1 MLLTGL
7 AGLSLFIWIYLI
19 FGRGGFWRVWKNLAP
34 DGPAA
39 PNALCVAAIVPAR
52 NEADV
57 IAESVASLLNQDFP
71 SLELVL
77 VDDSSTDG
85 TAGVAAE
92 TAKELG
98 QSHRLTVLSGKPLVP
113 GWTGKLWALSQGV
126 EHAVRS
132 SPDYLFFTDAD
143 IRHSRDNV
151 RELVNIAE
159 AGRCDLASFMVRLA
173 NTSFAEKALIP
184 AFVFFFL
191 QLYPPAWTASRTRRT
206 AGAAGGCILIRPEA
220 LARIGGLLAIRN
232 AIIDDC
238 ALARAVK
245 QSNGKVWMGLTS
257 QTCSIR
263 SYGSFGQIG
272 EMISRTAF
280 NQLNHSTLVLIGTVF
295 GLLVTYIIP
304 PVAVVA
310 GTRSSVILGALAWIL
325 MASSY
330 WQSVKLYRQSPLWC
344 PALPLIALFYLAAT
358 INSAVRYWRGSG
370 GKWKG
375 RIQDVRA

>member
-1 MLLTGL
+1 MLLTAL
-7 AGLSLFIWIYLI
+7 AGLSLLTWLYLF
-19 FGRGGFWRVWKNLAP
+19 FGRGGFWRISRNLISGVPA
-34 DGPAA
+34 GPET
-39 PNALCVAAIVPAR
+39 LRVVAVVPAR

-57 IAESVASLLNQDFP
+57 IAESVASLFDQDYP
-71 SLELVL
+71 SLQLIL
-77 VDDSSTDG
+77 VDDASADG
-85 TAGVAAE
+85 TAAVAAE
-92 TAKELG
+92 AAQKLG
-98 QSHRLTVLSGKPLVP
+98 QSHRLTILTGKPLMP

-132 SPDYLFFTDAD
+132 SPDYLLFTDAD
-143 IRHSRDNV
+143 IRHSRGNV
-151 RELVNIAE
+151 RELVNMAQ
-159 AGRCDLASFMVRLA
+159 AANCDLASFMVRLA
-173 NTSFAEKALIP
+173 NTSFAERALIP

-191 QLYPPAWTASRTRRT
+191 QLYPPAWTASQKRKT

-220 LARIGGLLAIRN
+220 LARIGGLSAIRN

-245 QSNGKVWMGLTS
+245 QNGKVWMGLTS
-257 QTCSIR
+257 ETCSIR

-280 NQLNHSTLVLIGTVF
+280 NQLNHSTLLLIGTVF

-304 PVAVVA
+304 PLAVFA
-310 GTRSSVILGALAWIL
+310 GARPSVILGALAWIL
-325 MASSY
+325 IAGSY
-330 WQSVKLYRQSPLWC
+330 WPSVKLYRQSPLWC

-375 RIQDVRA
+375 RVQDVRA